1 MRVAVVGAGVIGVCT
16 AYFLAEAGHE
26 VVVIERRN
34 NVAEEASFGEP
45 GIFAANSIAPWA
57 APGMPSAFFSALWK
71 SCSPIRLDSK
81 LSPAMW
87 GWIRLWKKECEL
99 ARYQINRERMFRLSS
114 YSSDIML
121 QLRDRYQLD
130 YEQSSGFVQLF
141 RTEQD
146 RQLAQTALK
155 FLTDHDIRHTA
166 LDADGI
172 RQIEPA
178 LGNSAALAGG
188 IFFPDDGAGNCP
200 LFTRQ
205 MRSLAQA
212 LGVEFHF
219 GTTVRSIAQQDGGV
233 MLQIDE
239 HNFSADAVVL
249 ATGADSAGLLHGLGM
264 HIPTY
269 PIKNYAATVAIR
281 NFDAAPIAALMDEHY
296 KVAITRM
303 DNRIRIAGTAE
314 LGARNT
320 ARSSDQ
326 NAAIQAG
333 EIQAGALHTL
343 LTVANDW
350 FPDACN
356 YNTATFWSSSSL
368 MLPDGPPVIGAT
380 AHKNVFVNIGHGTS
394 GWTMA
399 AGAGKLVS
407 AVVSGTATEIDI
419 SGLSAARYA

>member
-1 MRVAVVGAGVIGVCT
+1 
-16 AYFLAEAGHE
+16 
-26 VVVIERRN
+26 
-34 NVAEEASFGEP
+34 
-45 GIFAANSIAPWA
+45 
-57 APGMPSAFFSALWK
+57 
-71 SCSPIRLDSK
+71 
-81 LSPAMW
+81 
-87 GWIRLWKKECEL
+87 
-99 ARYQINRERMFRLSS
+99 
-114 YSSDIML
+114 
-121 QLRDRYQLD
+121 
-130 YEQSSGFVQLF
+130 
-141 RTEQD
+141 
-146 RQLAQTALK
+146 
-155 FLTDHDIRHTA
+155 
-166 LDADGI
+166 
-172 RQIEPA
+172 
-178 LGNSAALAGG
+178 
-188 IFFPDDGAGNCP
+188 
-200 LFTRQ
+200 
-205 MRSLAQA
+205 
-212 LGVEFHF
+212 
-219 GTTVRSIAQQDGGV
+219 
-233 MLQIDE
+233 
-239 HNFSADAVVL
+239 
-249 ATGADSAGLLHGLGM
+249 M

-368 MLPDGPPVIGAT
+368 MLPDGAPVVGAT